1 MSHEIRS
8 PIPGIFYRR
17 PAPDQDPFV
26 EVGSVVAPDTQV
38 ALVEVMK
45 NFHEVLAGVAGTVL
59 SIEVEDSAMVGPGDV
74 LMTLE
79 LDEPAANGQA
89 H

>member
-1 MSHEIRS
+1 M
-8 PIPGIFYRR
+8 
-17 PAPDQDPFV
+17 
-26 EVGSVVAPDTQV
+26 VASDTQV

-45 NFHEVLAGVAGTVL
+45 NFHEVLAGAAGIVL
-59 SIEVEDSAMVGPGDV
+59 SVEVEDSAMVGPGDV

-79 LDEPAANGQA
+79 LDEPASNGEA